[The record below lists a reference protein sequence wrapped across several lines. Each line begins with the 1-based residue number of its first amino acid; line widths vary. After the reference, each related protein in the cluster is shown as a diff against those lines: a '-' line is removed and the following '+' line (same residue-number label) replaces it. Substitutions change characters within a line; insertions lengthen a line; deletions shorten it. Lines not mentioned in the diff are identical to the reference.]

1 MHSKIFI
8 ERKLNDEI
16 EGEYY
21 EEGFLIYQIEHY
33 GLRIVCIF

>member
-21 EEGFLIYQIEHY
+21 EEGFFNISN
-33 GLRIVCIF
+33 